1 MPVKVPM
8 RIFLT
13 PLMLLALVAPAF
25 ADPVPR
31 VNIALAHDGLEVAA
45 TTTLADGGATLQ
57 ASEDGEYGLVQQ
69 STLPVESRLTA
80 LVRQEVWSV
89 DLPAGV
95 PPRGAVLAFAARAG
109 DTIELCLETLAGAAP
124 LPDAQEFPT
133 LCAVESTGDAG
144 HGDLPVDLPVSD
156 IDPTLPAPEA
166 PVPDAPDTP
175 DIR

>member
-1 MPVKVPM
+1 M
-8 RIFLT
+8 RTLA
-13 PLMLLALVAPAF
+13 LALLLASTAGVAL

-57 ASEDGEYGLVQQ
+57 ALHDGEYGLVQQ

-80 LVRQEVWSV
+80 LVRQEVFSV

-95 PPRGAVLAFAARAG
+95 PPRGVVLAFAARAG
-109 DTIELCLETLAGAAP
+109 DTIELCLETLEGAAP

-166 PVPDAPDTP
+166 PVTDAPDTP